1 MKKILIAA
9 TLIGVFAAPALAMDS
24 YYVLFDKAKKTCV
37 MSRSAPSDTEKF
49 SMMGVYGSEANAHM
63 AMAGMSACHR

>member
-37 MSRSAPSDTEKF
+37 MSGSPRATPRS
-49 SMMGVYGSEANAHM
+49 
-63 AMAGMSACHR
+63 SA

>member
-37 MSRSAPSDTEKF
+37 MARSAPSDTEKF

-63 AMAGMSACHR
+63 AMAGMTACHK